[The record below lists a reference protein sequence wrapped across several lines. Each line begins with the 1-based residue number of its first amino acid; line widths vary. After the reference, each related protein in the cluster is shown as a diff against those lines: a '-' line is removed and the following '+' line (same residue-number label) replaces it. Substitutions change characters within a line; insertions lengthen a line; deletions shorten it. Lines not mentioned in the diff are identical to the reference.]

1 MKSYLEIQ
9 VPLRYDAL
17 WFKALRNA
25 FKGIPVRWQKGY
37 FHITMAF
44 LDETPSDVGFVPG
57 IGEQLRTTTTPT
69 LTFDKLDVFSTMS
82 GEMYIVN
89 LTCTNIPKTFGNL
102 VSKVRAEF
110 EKQGA
115 VIESDFRL
123 HVTLGRIQD
132 TTINLTKI
140 EKVLSSVELPSF
152 SLELTNVTYR
162 WFRGRTIRKWQLF

>member
-44 LDETPSDVGFVPG
+44 LDETPSDVNFIRV
-57 IGEQLRTTTTPT
+57 IGEQLRTTTAPT

-82 GEMYIVN
+82 DDMYVVN
-89 LTCTNIPKTFGNL
+89 LTCRNIPQTFVNL
-102 VSKVRAEF
+102 VNIVRAEF
-110 EKQGA
+110 ENQGA
-115 VIESDFRL
+115 VIESYFRL
-123 HVTLGRIQD
+123 HVTLGRIKD
-132 TTINLTKI
+132 LTISQKEI
-140 EKVLSSVELPSF
+140 EDILAGVVLPSF
-152 SLELTNVTYR
+152 TLQLSVIQYR
-162 WFRGRTIRKWQLF
+162 WFRERTIGEWHLH